1 MDNDLHN
8 RPKRTDDLAVR
19 IAALSPA
26 KRALLESKLK
36 KNGSGASGQQTIPR
50 SATRAT
56 APLSFAQERLW
67 FLDQLEPGSTVYNIP
82 RAFRLTG
89 RLDSAALERS
99 LNEIM
104 RRHEAL
110 RTTFKSVDGTPRQVV
125 AAQLT
130 LPLPVIDLSDRSAS
144 DRENEVHRFTAEVAR
159 RPFDLSRGPLVR
171 TTLLR
176 LGQEEHILLLN
187 MHHIVSDG
195 WSMAILFRE
204 LADLY
209 EAYTNGKPSPLAELP
224 IQYVDYAVW
233 QRNWL
238 KGEVLETQLS
248 YWKKQLENIST
259 LNLPTDR
266 PRPAVQTF
274 HGARESLVLST
285 DLTQALKAT
294 SRKEGATLFMTLL
307 AAFQILLHRLTGQE
321 DIAVGSP
328 IAGRNRSEIEGLI
341 GFFINTLVLR
351 TDLSGNPTFTELL
364 ARVRRD
370 CLEAYAHQDVPFE
383 KLLEELRPK
392 RDLSRTPLFQVF
404 LNMVNVAERVK
415 PAGLK
420 D

>member
-1 MDNDLHN
+1 M
-8 RPKRTDDLAVR
+8 
-19 IAALSPA
+19 
-26 KRALLESKLK
+26 
-36 KNGSGASGQQTIPR
+36 
-50 SATRAT
+50 
-56 APLSFAQERLW
+56 
-67 FLDQLEPGSTVYNIP
+67 
-82 RAFRLTG
+82 
-89 RLDSAALERS
+89 
-99 LNEIM
+99 
-104 RRHEAL
+104 
-110 RTTFKSVDGTPRQVV
+110 
-125 AAQLT
+125 
-130 LPLPVIDLSDRSAS
+130 
-144 DRENEVHRFTAEVAR
+144 HRFTAEAAR

-176 LGQEEHILLLN
+176 LRQEEHILLLN

-195 WSMAILFRE
+195 WSMAVLFRE

-238 KGEVLETQLS
+238 RGEVLETQLS

-274 HGARESLVLST
+274 HGARQSLVLST

-294 SRKEGATLFMTLL
+294 SRKEGASLFMTLL

-328 IAGRNRSEIEGLI
+328 IAGRNRSEVEGLI

-364 ARVRRD
+364 ARVRRISLD
-370 CLEAYAHQDVPFE
+370 AYAHQDVPFE

-392 RDLSRTPLFQVF
+392 RDLSRSPLFQVF
-404 LNMVNVAERVK
+404 FNMVNIAERAK
-415 PAGLK
+415 PAGVKIETVSTGRVESKFDLTIYVRERDGVFTSIGSTIRIYFTEIEFK
-420 D
+420 RCQGSMKSCYHRS